1 MIAAFAFAGMVT
13 FGDVGMAQQAGAS
26 RTLDSKR
33 LQPLSKFK
41 SLPSNW
47 SARTL
52 KETTTDLM
60 SGRFALAKDSFTTT
74 LANAENEDERQA
86 TAIKWINLLGRT
98 SQTQHKNVSLQ
109 RQVQREYETIMR
121 ATTGKARR
129 LAGNNLGFAQ
139 LRAGD
144 NEKALQTLRQVEAEY
159 AALDD
164 GFAKAGFFY
173 NLSLANERQGKIRE
187 SLANYQTAAL
197 SDPKFQP
204 PLRAVL
210 RNLVKLTPNNANRR
224 KLNGWIGIALDR
236 RDFKS
241 AKRALLDLIAKSA
254 RQERLIEGREIALL
268 LRYFGLSDT
277 TAAQFEKAWAPRLE
291 ESPAENSKLSKISR
305 ELRRAFLGTYPVRF
319 RIGEEGAG
327 RDYFRTIL
335 EAALGDDRIGIVSN
349 FLRAVGDTYTL
360 DEKYDQALQRYATAW
375 SLNWEDLDAALA
387 SAYFLVEQK
396 PELDPEGSHLR
407 GLIRQL
413 FAGKGEVYIGG
424 QTEKIYR
431 FQTVLGSIF
440 VRQRNWG
447 ANGRADGAIF
457 QLSRAI
463 RAHAKL
469 TRRSEGEMAPIPIL
483 HRDLA
488 IAYQNTDRPRDA
500 YSSYLNAADAAL
512 KTKNKNLARQT
523 LSEARS
529 LSGAANRRQKERYK
543 RLGARL

>member
-1 MIAAFAFAGMVT
+1 MRRCRNWSCMSAAFAFVGMVT

-26 RTLDSKR
+26 RTLDPKR

-74 LANAENEDERQA
+74 LAKAEDEDERQA

-98 SQTQHKNVSLQ
+98 SQTQQKNVSLQ

-173 NLSLANERQGKIRE
+173 KFCLANERQGKIRE
-187 SLANYQTAAL
+187 SLANYRTAAL

-241 AKRALLDLIAKSA
+241 AKRALLHLIAKSA
-254 RQERLIEGREIALL
+254 RQEIDRGEGDRPVVALFRP
-268 LRYFGLSDT
+268 LRYDC
-277 TAAQFEKAWAPRLE
+277 
-291 ESPAENSKLSKISR
+291 
-305 ELRRAFLGTYPVRF
+305 
-319 RIGEEGAG
+319 GA
-327 RDYFRTIL
+327 
-335 EAALGDDRIGIVSN
+335 V
-349 FLRAVGDTYTL
+349 
-360 DEKYDQALQRYATAW
+360 
-375 SLNWEDLDAALA
+375 
-387 SAYFLVEQK
+387 
-396 PELDPEGSHLR
+396 
-407 GLIRQL
+407 
-413 FAGKGEVYIGG
+413 
-424 QTEKIYR
+424 
-431 FQTVLGSIF
+431 
-440 VRQRNWG
+440 
-447 ANGRADGAIF
+447 
-457 QLSRAI
+457 
-463 RAHAKL
+463 
-469 TRRSEGEMAPIPIL
+469 
-483 HRDLA
+483 
-488 IAYQNTDRPRDA
+488 
-500 YSSYLNAADAAL
+500 
-512 KTKNKNLARQT
+512 
-523 LSEARS
+523 
-529 LSGAANRRQKERYK
+529 
-543 RLGARL
+543 